1 MSTKT
6 KARKSVT
13 IKITIAL
20 ILFSCNTWD
29 EYKIRYRDS
38 LRQVEIENVERMRL
52 CRTPQNGYKVYQC
65 PECGTK
71 KYVPF
76 TCKSRLCTSCGT
88 KAANQWA
95 EKINHKLLK
104 VPHRHVVFTIPE
116 TLRTGRSKT
125 TKEMTKYGALL
136 AVLSNL
142 ENEDYVKTV
151 LDVVDDFVRE
161 LQNVIR

>member
-13 IKITIAL
+13 ITITIAL

-38 LRQVEIENVERMRL
+38 LRQVEIENVERMRV
-52 CRTPQNGYKVYQC
+52 CRKPQNGYKVYQC
-65 PECGTK
+65 PECGMK

-76 TCKSRLCTSCGT
+76 TCKSRLCTLYGT

-95 EKINHKLLK
+95 EQIHHKLLK
-104 VPHRHVVFTIPE
+104 VPHRHVVFTIPD
-116 TLRTGRSKT
+116 TLREILLFPGTVYSHRVHR
-125 TKEMTKYGALL
+125 ENNNALCSL
-136 AVLSNL
+136 CLIFFAMIYISYL
-142 ENEDYVKTV
+142 
-151 LDVVDDFVRE
+151 
-161 LQNVIR
+161 IRIN